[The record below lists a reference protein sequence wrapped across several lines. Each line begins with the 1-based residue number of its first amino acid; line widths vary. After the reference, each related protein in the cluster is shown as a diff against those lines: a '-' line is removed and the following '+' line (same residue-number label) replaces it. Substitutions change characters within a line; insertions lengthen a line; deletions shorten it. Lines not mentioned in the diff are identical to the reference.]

1 MDTEDSNSYQGLK
14 QNQQQEGSGPPRL
27 GENLCPQFDMYS
39 LLFATTLHPEYL
51 YLIKK
56 EIEDR
61 DETVDKLIEEQI
73 ELSKANEADD

>member
-1 MDTEDSNSYQGLK
+1 
-14 QNQQQEGSGPPRL
+14 
-27 GENLCPQFDMYS
+27 MYS

-61 DETVDKLIEEQI
+61 DETVNTLIEEQI
-73 ELSKANEADD
+73 ELSKANEVDE